1 MQSDVEGEAE
11 TLAGL
16 LLEIKGDFPTLDE
29 RISYKNFTFQVV
41 EMDERRIVKIKVIV
55 GKADK

>member
-1 MQSDVEGEAE
+1 MFEDVEGEAE
-11 TLAGL
+11 TLADL

-29 RISYKNFTFQVV
+29 RINYKNFTFQVV